1 MKVKIR
7 KNDEVI
13 VLTGRDKG
21 KIGTVKK
28 IISKRK
34 IIVEKINLVK
44 KHQKPI
50 PNINQPSGIFEK
62 EAEIDISNVAIFNP
76 ETKKAD
82 RIGFKIKNGKKFRF
96 FKKNKKI
103 IK

>member
-1 MKVKIR
+1 MNNKIR

-13 VLTGRDKG
+13 VLAGKDKG
-21 KIGTVKK
+21 KIGKVKKVLFKKK
-28 IISKRK
+28 II
-34 IIVEKINLVK
+34 VDKINLIK

-62 EAEIDISNVAIFNP
+62 EAAIDISNVAIFNP

-82 RIGFKIKNGKKFRF
+82 RIGFRIENGKKVRF
-96 FKKNKKI
+96 FKKNNKT